1 MHVGRVTMEAV
12 HCDEFVADCR
22 VRQLADLF
30 AHTWNPVVLLALRAG
45 PRRRRELRAEIGGI
59 SDKVL
64 TDTLRRLEVN
74 GLVSRSAYAEAP
86 PRVDYA
92 LTALGESVV
101 DGPLRA
107 LGAWVSEHGDA
118 LSAAR
123 LP

>member
-1 MHVGRVTMEAV
+1 MTAV
-12 HCDEFVADCR
+12 NDHCDEFVADCR

-30 AHTWNPVVLLALRAG
+30 AHTWNPVVLLALRTG
-45 PRRRRELRAEIGGI
+45 PRRRGALRAEVGGI

-64 TDTLRRLEVN
+64 TDTLRRLEDS
-74 GLVSRSAYAEAP
+74 GLVSRTAYAEAP

-101 DGPLRA
+101 DGPLHA
-107 LGAWVSEHGDA
+107 LGAWVSEHGDE

-123 LP
+123 RP

>member
-1 MHVGRVTMEAV
+1 MTAV
-12 HCDEFVADCR
+12 NDHCDEFVADCR

-30 AHTWNPVVLLALRAG
+30 AHTWNPVVLLALRGG
-45 PRRRRELRAEIGGI
+45 PRRRSALKAEIGGI

-64 TDTLRRLEVN
+64 TDTLRRLEGS
-74 GLVSRSAYAEAP
+74 GLLSRTAYAEAP

-92 LTALGESVV
+92 LTPLGASVV
-101 DGPLRA
+101 DGPLQA

-123 LP
+123 HP